1 MGEPVVGR
9 EAFGVKG
16 ISPVPVKPSR
26 TADMVGCR
34 FCGLFFR
41 LCRSICGQ
49 AKLMHFGRPKH
60 VVVPLLLAPG
70 FPFRFTFFLGENG
83 FVHSYKIVKAQI
95 VGDVF
100 PKPLSLYFNTR
111 QIDGI

>member
-1 MGEPVVGR
+1 MGKPVFGR

-26 TADMVGCR
+26 TADMVGGR

-49 AKLMHFGRPKH
+49 AKLVHFGRPKH
-60 VVVPLLLAPG
+60 VVFALLLATG
-70 FPFRFTFFLGENG
+70 FAFSFTFFLGENG
-83 FVHSYKIVKAQI
+83 FVH
-95 VGDVF
+95 
-100 PKPLSLYFNTR
+100 N
-111 QIDGI
+111 